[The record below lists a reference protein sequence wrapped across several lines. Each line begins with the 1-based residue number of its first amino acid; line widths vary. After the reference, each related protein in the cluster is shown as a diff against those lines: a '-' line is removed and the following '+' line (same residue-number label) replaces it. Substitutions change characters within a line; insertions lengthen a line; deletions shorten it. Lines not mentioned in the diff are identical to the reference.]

1 MTSIEARLNKLE
13 SLVDDQ
19 QAQIEAHKKTI
30 AAQQETID
38 AQRERLDAVENDD
51 GGVSMP
57 ISRRGAL
64 QAGGVLGLL
73 GLGAGTASATTG
85 TGQIGT
91 ESNSVDTVFTNTITN
106 SDGENIEIAATDDTL
121 QSTIELGTD
130 FNEFVNFNLG
140 AYTPITLGGD
150 TVQFNTGESATNTVN
165 LNGAGLHLNGGNIT
179 DNFDSPIWNSEE
191 KEIPADALAIWD
203 SAEEEIPANK
213 LDIDGIADAL
223 TVEDSDVV
231 VNNEN

>member
-1 MTSIEARLNKLE
+1 MTSIEERLNKLE

-64 QAGGVLGLL
+64 QAGGALGLL
-73 GLGAGTASATTG
+73 GLGAGTANATTG

-91 ESNSVDTVFTNTITN
+91 ELNSVDTVFTNTITN
-106 SDGENIEIAATDDTL
+106 SDGENIEIAATDDSL

-130 FNEFVNFNLG
+130 FSGFLSFNFG
-140 AYTPITLGGD
+140 DYTPITLGGN
-150 TVQFNTGESATNTVN
+150 TVQFNTGGENTDSVN
-165 LNGAGLHLNGGNIT
+165 LNGADIDLNGGNII
-179 DNFDSPIWNSEE
+179 DSPDFLIWNSNE
-191 KEIPADALAIWD
+191 KEIPA
-203 SAEEEIPANK
+203 NV

-223 TVEDSDVV
+223 TVDDGNVV
-231 VNNEN
+231 LDD